1 MAIELRN
8 ATGARLNSFEAM
20 MHTFLFMLASGCVL
34 PQTISALMM
43 ILGARKQGLHDLF
56 LGTVAINRPQ

>member
-1 MAIELRN
+1 
-8 ATGARLNSFEAM
+8 
-20 MHTFLFMLASGCVL
+20 MHTFLFMLAFGFVL